1 MDERERIGK
10 RIVAIRTE
18 KKMTQQDVADLTE
31 LKRSN
36 ISRIESGLYNITFDT
51 LTKIASAL
59 GKRIDFVD

>member
-1 MDERERIGK
+1 MNERERIGK
-10 RIVAIRTE
+10 LIASIRTE

>member
-1 MDERERIGK
+1 MNERERIGK
-10 RIVAIRTE
+10 LIAAIRTE